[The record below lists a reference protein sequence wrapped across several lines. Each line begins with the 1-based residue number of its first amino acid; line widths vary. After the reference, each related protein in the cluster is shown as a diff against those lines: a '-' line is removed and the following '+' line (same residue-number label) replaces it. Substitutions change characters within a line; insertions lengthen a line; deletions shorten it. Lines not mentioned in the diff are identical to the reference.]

1 MGTAEPRRH
10 LLDTHTFL
18 WLATGD
24 ARLPPDLPHRLADPE
39 VELLLSVASIWE
51 MAIKK
56 SLGKLTTTIPL
67 EKLIAAQCQT
77 MAVSVL
83 DVRRE
88 HALGVATLP
97 LHHRDPF
104 DRLLVAQAV
113 VEGLAIVSR
122 DEAFDGY
129 PVERVW

>member
-1 MGTAEPRRH
+1 MSTAEPLRR

-24 ARLPPDLPHRLADPE
+24 VRLPPDLPDRLADPE
-39 VELLLSVASIWE
+39 VELVLSVASIWE
-51 MAIKK
+51 MATKK

-67 EKLIAAQCQT
+67 EELIATQCEA
-77 MAVSVL
+77 MAVTVL

-97 LHHRDPF
+97 FHHRDPF

-113 VEGLAIVSR
+113 AEGLAIVSR

-129 PVERVW
+129 PFERVW

>member
-1 MGTAEPRRH
+1 MTTAEPRRH

-67 EKLIAAQCQT
+67 EELIAAQCEA
-77 MAVSVL
+77 MAASVL

-97 LHHRDPF
+97 FHHRDPF

-113 VEGLAIVSR
+113 AEGLAIVSR